1 MSHVNTFRSHL
12 MQQFVAQS
20 SRQMRPPLALTSV
33 VGPRHGGKV
42 CSSSSHTGCVSTT
55 ATNGESSTKF
65 QQQKQVNRTDS
76 NGNAD
81 EYNGGVQNHVP
92 EEAQLVQSIIISRR
106 TVSNYAPKSS
116 WESYPQKIL
125 MIRQAIFRAITCAIQ
140 APNHRRT
147 EPWTFKTLI
156 YPSTKRQ
163 ALLNLIHDD
172 KRQRWDN
179 VPAFVVA
186 LVHGQPNQV
195 EELSLSLPKPSHDEL
210 QNAVSPT
217 NYSTINSG
225 ISLQHEVPLIPPST
239 MQQMEDVSIVSNSL
253 LQAVRK
259 WLVVTCEIVFASPI

>member
-20 SRQMRPPLALTSV
+20 SRQLRPPLALTSV
-33 VGPRHGGKV
+33 VGPRRGGKV
-42 CSSSSHTGCVSTT
+42 CSSSSHNGCVSATT
-55 ATNGESSTKF
+55 AIGDASSSF
-65 QQQKQVNRTDS
+65 QQQKQVSRTESS
-76 NGNAD
+76 NGKAD
-81 EYNGGVQNHVP
+81 EYDGAVQHHVP

-125 MIRQAIFRAITCAIQ
+125 TIRQAIFRAITCAIQ

-163 ALLNLIHDD
+163 ALLNLINDD

-186 LVHGQPNQV
+186 LVHGQPDQIEKSSSN
-195 EELSLSLPKPSHDEL
+195 LPKPCEDEL
-210 QNAVSPT
+210 QRTMSATSC
-217 NYSTINSG
+217 STITSG
-225 ISLQHEVPLIPPST
+225 ISLQHELPLVPPST
-239 MQQMEDVSIVSNSL
+239 MQQMEDVSRVNNSL
-253 LQAVRK
+253 LHSVK
-259 WLVVTCEIVFASPI
+259 KNGSY